1 MPERALDTDPRDVLQ
16 MWWETGRRD
25 GAAAKQVF
33 GNRALTSW
41 AGLALL
47 PGLGVVA
54 LSGLVFGRFWQ
65 LHYIVG
71 LALIP
76 LLLLKLG
83 STGYRALSYY
93 VRRAAYRAAG
103 APEWIGRLL
112 APALV
117 LSTLVAMGT
126 GIWMWSQHSEAQPWA
141 KLHVLSVVAMGGCV
155 ALHLLLRT
163 PTSIHAVGRDGVAAL
178 RHMWP
183 RVRVI
188 LVGGAV
194 AGGVILG
201 IGGGAQSP
209 FPTRAVA
216 TEHAQS
222 ASYGAIRS
230 RPQRGNGS
238 TRSHLTIGPRRQ
250 ASNLVDWLGY
260 RSPAGDLDAS
270 LRRRLASSRAHSPRG
285 ATHGDTQPSPSWPRL
300 WG

>member
-1 MPERALDTDPRDVLQ
+1 MRERAFETDPHDALRI
-16 MWWETGRRD
+16 WWETGRRD
-25 GAAAKQVF
+25 SPAAKQVF

-41 AGLALL
+41 AGSGLL

-65 LHYIVG
+65 LHYVAG

-76 LLLLKLG
+76 LLILKLG

-103 APEWIGRLL
+103 APERIGRLL

-117 LSTLVAMGT
+117 LSTVVAMAS

-163 PTSIHAVGRDGVAAL
+163 PISIQAVGRDGVAAL

-201 IGGGAQSP
+201 IGGGARSP
-209 FPTRAVA
+209 FPTRAA
-216 TEHAQS
+216 AIAHTQS
-222 ASYGAIRS
+222 ASRESLSARVADLSLKSTPSSPELTTG
-230 RPQRGNGS
+230 GS
-238 TRSHLTIGPRRQ
+238 
-250 ASNLVDWLGY
+250 
-260 RSPAGDLDAS
+260 
-270 LRRRLASSRAHSPRG
+270 RLAL
-285 ATHGDTQPSPSWPRL
+285 PSHRPV
-300 WG
+300 